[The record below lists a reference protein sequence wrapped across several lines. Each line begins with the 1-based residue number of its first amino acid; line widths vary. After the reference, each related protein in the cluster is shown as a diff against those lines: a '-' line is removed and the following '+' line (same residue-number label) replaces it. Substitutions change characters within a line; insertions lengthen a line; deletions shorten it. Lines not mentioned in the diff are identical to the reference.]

1 MTFVVDASVALK
13 WFFAD
18 EPQAAEAFAVVR
30 DGAVL
35 IAPNLVIA
43 ETCNAAWRSARLGL
57 IEHVAVAEIAAILPR
72 FFDELISAAILAP
85 RGVAIAAQLDH
96 PVYDCL
102 YIALAEARQIPLV
115 TADARLLAKLAGSPW
130 AANALD
136 LADYRIGP

>member
-1 MTFVVDASVALK
+1 MTFVVDPSVALK
-13 WFFAD
+13 WFLAD

-35 IAPNLVIA
+35 IAPDLVIA
-43 ETCNAAWRSARLGL
+43 ETYNAAWRSTRLGL
-57 IEHVAVAEIAAILPR
+57 IEVEVAEIAAILPR
-72 FFDELISAAILAP
+72 FFDELISAATLAP

-130 AANALD
+130 AANTLS
-136 LADYRIGP
+136 LTDYRVSP